1 MSVLLVDENS
11 FGGTLMSKLKTYKD
25 IEDLIIKYGYDII
38 SSPGMQSEKKF
49 IQHGNISCYHH
60 SLSVAY
66 MSVWLAYK
74 MKINV
79 DMKSLIR
86 GALLHD
92 YFLYDW
98 HIPDKSHKLHGFHHA
113 KTALENARRDFSI
126 NDCETN
132 IILTH
137 MFPLNLKL
145 PRYKE
150 SIIVNIADKICAI
163 FEIFR
168 YDFVDISQVEVK

>member
-1 MSVLLVDENS
+1 
-11 FGGTLMSKLKTYKD
+11 MSKLKTYKD

-38 SSPGMQSEKKF
+38 SSPGMQSEKEYV
-49 IQHGNISCYHH
+49 QHGNISCYDH

-66 MSVWLAYK
+66 MSVWMANK
-74 MKINV
+74 MRINV

-98 HIPDKSHKLHGFHHA
+98 HVPDKSHRLHGFHHA
-113 KTALENARRDFSI
+113 KTALRNARRDFSI
-126 NDCETN
+126 NEREAN
-132 IILTH
+132 IISTH
-137 MFPLNLKL
+137 MFPLNLRL

-150 SIIVNIADKICAI
+150 SIIVNLADKICATC
-163 FEIFR
+163 EIFKFNMIK
-168 YDFVDISQVEVK
+168 YISQLEMK